1 MSEFKDS
8 EGRKWRIN
16 LTLGGVKKVMD
27 ELGINLLD
35 LTQFADTSDGSA
47 TLKLVN
53 DDLFVGEIVAILL
66 EKQAEGYGLK
76 REDVLDLSTA
86 RRRKERR
93 KRSLR
98 NTLFFS
104 RTAKTRLRRS
114 SSTKSRKL
122 AKWSQLVRRLPT
134 RWTCRFSR
142 LREVRALR
150 TRRILSGEHER
161 AVGADVAIVRS
172 RCELSFVEEKVQ
184 SERLQPVR

>member
-76 REDVLDLSTA
+76 REDVLDLFDGATTKRAQEAFLEEYAFFFKDRENATA
-86 RRRKERR
+86 AKFVDEIKKAREMVSAGQTSAD
-93 KRSLR
+93 SL
-98 NTLFFS
+98 
-104 RTAKTRLRRS
+104 
-114 SSTKSRKL
+114 
-122 AKWSQLVRRLPT
+122 
-134 RWTCRFSR
+134 
-142 LREVRALR
+142 
-150 TRRILSGEHER
+150 
-161 AVGADVAIVRS
+161 DVQV
-172 RCELSFVEEKVQ
+172 
-184 SERLQPVR
+184 